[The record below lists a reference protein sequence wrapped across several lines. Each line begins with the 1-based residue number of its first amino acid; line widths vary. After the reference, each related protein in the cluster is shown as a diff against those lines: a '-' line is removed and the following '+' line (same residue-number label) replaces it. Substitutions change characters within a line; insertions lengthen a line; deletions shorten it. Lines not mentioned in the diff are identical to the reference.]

1 MKQTL
6 VKLTALSMIVDG
18 ALLAAIGR
26 RYARVWFLG
35 MEQGPYA
42 AIVRWFVRRPQWQ
55 QRLVGLSQALAG
67 VGLLRRTPS

>member
-6 VKLTALSMIVDG
+6 LKLTALSMILDG

-35 MEQGPYA
+35 MEEGPYA
-42 AIVRWFVRRPQWQ
+42 RIVRWFVQLPQWQ
-55 QRLVGLSQALAG
+55 QRLVGFSQAVAG
-67 VGLLRRTPS
+67 VVLLRRTSS